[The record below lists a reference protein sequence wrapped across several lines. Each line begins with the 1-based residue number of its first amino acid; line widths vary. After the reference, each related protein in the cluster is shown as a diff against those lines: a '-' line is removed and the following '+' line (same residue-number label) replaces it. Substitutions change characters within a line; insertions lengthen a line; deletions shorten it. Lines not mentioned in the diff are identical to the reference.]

1 MIALGRVGHPIF
13 PLFFMGY
20 KMCKSNVSI
29 AQKGGDTLYKKKRLR
44 NFVRHRRYT
53 QYIEWGGGGFW
64 RETITRENKKL
75 EGGSRK
81 NGKLLIERVN

>member
-1 MIALGRVGHPIF
+1 MYRLPKREGTHSIKKKEVEKLREASTVYTIYRVG
-13 PLFFMGY
+13 G
-20 KMCKSNVSI
+20 
-29 AQKGGDTLYKKKRLR
+29 
-44 NFVRHRRYT
+44 
-53 QYIEWGGGGFW
+53 